1 MYRLL
6 IVDDEKQIRE
16 GLKLLLPW
24 EEYGIEICGEAQN
37 GKEALELM
45 ERLSPHIVLLDIQ
58 MPVMNGY
65 EASRAIRALDRGDV
79 TSLPIIAMTA
89 DAFEEDVRNAKR
101 AGMDRHFAK
110 PIDVKAFEQMLYEY
124 LLGNP

>member
-45 ERLSPHIVLLDIQ
+45 ERLSA
-58 MPVMNGY
+58 GY
-65 EASRAIRALDRGDV
+65 PDAFDERAGTGRADPRAL
-79 TSLPIIAMTA
+79 SQL
-89 DAFEEDVRNAKR
+89 
-101 AGMDRHFAK
+101 
-110 PIDVKAFEQMLYEY
+110 
-124 LLGNP
+124 

>member
-58 MPVMNGY
+58 M
-65 EASRAIRALDRGDV
+65 ERR
-79 TSLPIIAMTA
+79 SLS
-89 DAFEEDVRNAKR
+89 
-101 AGMDRHFAK
+101 
-110 PIDVKAFEQMLYEY
+110 
-124 LLGNP
+124 